1 MIRSR
6 TLVAAAVGLIGLAS
20 AAVAETAQVERAG
33 IIRQSPAGTTY
44 SVEVPVLARVQGTAF
59 FRTSV
64 DINNNTSKNGVTAQY
79 QFSYTCV
86 AASCSPAGGFYR
98 TSLQTITLQG
108 LGNFHQDDFI
118 QDLDS
123 RGLLVP
129 GAVQGAIGTLLVT
142 FANLNTSAGWEGTVV
157 ARTYNRLNE
166 GDASSGT
173 VGFAYNASLFFESA
187 DTTLVVYGRDTK
199 SNPTVAG
206 KLRTNLGVRNTDINA
221 TNQNVTVVVTAYD
234 TVSGTR
240 VGNAFTLANI
250 QPGELRQISDVWN
263 TLGIASTVNSVIIFI
278 DNPSPTAT
286 SPTFEG
292 YATIIDGQVTQDAA
306 FFEARCA
313 DTNGCGN

>member
-1 MIRSR
+1 MIRTR
-6 TLVAAAVGLIGLAS
+6 TLLAAAGAALCLVPALLADS
-20 AAVAETAQVERAG
+20 AEVERAG
-33 IIRQSPAGTTY
+33 IVRQSRDATTY

-64 DINNNTSKNGVTAQY
+64 DINNNTSKNGVTAQF

-86 AASCSPAGGFYR
+86 AASCSPVGGFYR
-98 TSLQTITLQG
+98 TNLQTVTLQG

-118 QDLDS
+118 QYLDS
-123 RGLLVP
+123 QGALVP
-129 GAVQGAIGTLLVT
+129 GAVQGTIGTLLVT
-142 FANLNTSAGWEGTVV
+142 FANLNSSAGWEGTVV

-166 GDASSGT
+166 ADASSGT

-187 DTTLVVYGRDTK
+187 DTTLVAYGRDTK
-199 SNPTVAG
+199 SNPTIAG

-221 TNQNVTVVVTAYD
+221 TNQNVTVVVTTYD
-234 TVSGTR
+234 TVSGSR
-240 VGNAFTLANI
+240 VGNAVTLSGI
-250 QPGELRQISDVWN
+250 QPGELRQISDLWA
-263 TLGIASTVNSVIIFI
+263 TAGIPSTVNSVIVFI
-278 DNPSPTAT
+278 DNPSPTST

-292 YATIIDGQVTQDAA
+292 YATIIDGQATQDAA